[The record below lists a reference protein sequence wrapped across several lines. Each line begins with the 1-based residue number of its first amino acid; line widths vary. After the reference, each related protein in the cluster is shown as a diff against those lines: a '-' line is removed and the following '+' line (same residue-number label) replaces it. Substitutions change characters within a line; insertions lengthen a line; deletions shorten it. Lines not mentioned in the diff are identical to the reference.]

1 MKHKLGLFG
10 LFAIGSMMIQSAIA
24 DDHLPKASKHE
35 NASWYEMLLIK
46 FKPGKEWAANEFI
59 KEHWVVVD
67 AEVGR
72 ANVGYDF
79 EFGKWD
85 QMVLFPIADPADIA
99 WDMTPGDETWFA
111 AFVEHAGGM
120 DEAVKLLD
128 EWNAL
133 VDETETFLVRHRGD

>member
-1 MKHKLGLFG
+1 MKHKLGLIG
-10 LFAIGSMMIQSAIA
+10 LLAVGSMMFQAAVA
-24 DDHLPKASKHE
+24 DDELPKASKYE

-59 KEHWVVVD
+59 AKHWVVVD

-72 ANVGYDF
+72 ANVGYDV

-85 QMVLFPIADPADIA
+85 QVVFFPLDDPADIA
-99 WDMTPGDETWFA
+99 WEMTPGDEKWFA
-111 AFVEHAGGM
+111 AFVEHAGSL
-120 DEAVKLLD
+120 DEAYKLFD

-133 VDETETFLVRHRGD
+133 VAETETFLVRHRSE

>member
-1 MKHKLGLFG
+1 MKRKLGLVS
-10 LFAIGSMMIQSAIA
+10 LLATALLVSHTSVAEDEM
-24 DDHLPKASKHE
+24 PKASKHE
-35 NASWYEMLLIK
+35 NAQWYEMLLIK

-59 KEHWVVVD
+59 EKHWVVVD

-85 QMVLFPIADPADIA
+85 QMVLFPISGPDEIA
-99 WDMTPGDETWFA
+99 WSMSPGDEKWFA
-111 AFVEHAGGM
+111 AFVEHAGGL
-120 DEAVKLLD
+120 EESYKLLD

-133 VDETETFLVRHRGD
+133 VDDTEAFLIRHRQ